1 MSVKGLHKM
10 IYPFAPDQSGAAA
23 VLYEMGGM
31 IIIVD
36 AGGCAGNICGFD
48 EPRWLDTKSAIFSAG
63 LRDMDAIMGRDDL
76 MIDKI
81 TRASKKIDA
90 RFVALIG
97 TPVPATIGTDYKA
110 LRRMAEKRTGLPVIT
125 MNTSGAGWYDGGI
138 EKAYEALIGKF
149 TNDAYTQPVMRGTA
163 GVLGVT
169 PLDSGRL
176 DAADRIGEIL
186 KAEGM
191 TEVFCHGTACGLSD
205 LGRAGSAEKNIVA
218 AVSGLKAARMLKEKY
233 GTPYECTDPLARD
246 ALEEALKGAGADTIS
261 LFGGKRVLIIHQ
273 QVRANTIRNI
283 IREELKKA
291 GMTEGGSEASRT
303 GAGRIDAATWFMLD
317 DEIKEEGDFRIK
329 EESDF
334 FNIIENGGYD
344 VIMADPSFR
353 KAAKGFSGTFIDLP
367 HFAVSGV
374 LR

>member
-125 MNTSGAGWYDGGI
+125 MNTSGAGWYDEGI

-176 DAADRIGEIL
+176 DAADRIGEVL

-261 LFGGKRVLIIHQ
+261 LFEGKRVLIIHQ

-334 FNIIENGGYD
+334 FNTIENGGYD

>member
-48 EPRWLDTKSAIFSAG
+48 EPRWLDTKSAVFSAG

-125 MNTSGAGWYDGGI
+125 MNTSGAGWYDEGI

-176 DAADRIGEIL
+176 DAADRIGEVL

-246 ALEEALKGAGADTIS
+246 ALEEALEGAGADTIS

-334 FNIIENGGYD
+334 FNTIENGGYD

>member
-125 MNTSGAGWYDGGI
+125 MNTSGAGWYDEGI

-176 DAADRIGEIL
+176 DAADRIGEVL

-334 FNIIENGGYD
+334 FNTIENGGYD

-353 KAAKGFSGTFIDLP
+353 KAAKGFSGAFIDLP

>member
-125 MNTSGAGWYDGGI
+125 MNTSGAGWYDEGI

-176 DAADRIGEIL
+176 DAADRIGEVL

-246 ALEEALKGAGADTIS
+246 ALEEALKGAGADTLS
-261 LFGGKRVLIIHQ
+261 LFEGKRVLIIHQ

-334 FNIIENGGYD
+334 FNTIENGGYD

>member
-1 MSVKGLHKM
+1 MRVKGLHKI

-31 IIIVD
+31 IIVVD

-81 TRASKKIDA
+81 AKAAKKIDA

-110 LRRMAEKRTGLPVIT
+110 LRRMGERRTGLPVIT
-125 MNTSGAGWYDGGI
+125 MNTSGAGWYDEGI
-138 EKAYEALIGKF
+138 EKAYEAVIGKF

-169 PLDSGRL
+169 PLDCGRL
-176 DAADRIGEIL
+176 DAAARIEEIL
-186 KAEGM
+186 KGEGM
-191 TEVFCHGTACGLSD
+191 TDVFCHCTANGLSD
-205 LGRAGSAEKNIVA
+205 LGRAGSAEKNIVVA
-218 AVSGLKAARMLKEKY
+218 ASGLKAARMLREKY
-233 GTPYECTDPLARD
+233 GTPYECRDLLASD
-246 ALEEALKGAGADTIS
+246 VWDQLKKDSPELSAESFA
-261 LFGGKRVLIIHQ
+261 GKRTLIIHQ
-273 QVRANTIRNI
+273 QIRANSLRDIM
-283 IREELKKA
+283 REELA
-291 GMTEGGSEASRT
+291 EAAAET
-303 GAGRIDAATWFMLD
+303 RIDAATWFMLD

-329 EESDF
+329 EEADF
-334 FNIIENGGYD
+334 FGIIENGGYD
-344 VIMADPSFR
+344 IIMADPSFR
-353 KAAKGFSGTFIDLP
+353 KAAKGFKGTFIDLP
-367 HFAVSGV
+367 HFAVSGT
-374 LR
+374 LL

>member
-125 MNTSGAGWYDGGI
+125 MNTSGAGWYDEGI

-246 ALEEALKGAGADTIS
+246 ALEEALKGAGAGTLS
-261 LFGGKRVLIIHQ
+261 LFEGKRVLIIHQ

-283 IREELKKA
+283 IREELNRA
-291 GMTEGGSEASRT
+291 CAAEGDSEASQA

-334 FNIIENGGYD
+334 FNTIENGGYD

>member
-36 AGGCAGNICGFD
+36 AGGCACNICGFD

-125 MNTSGAGWYDGGI
+125 MNTSGAGWYDEGI

-176 DAADRIGEIL
+176 DAADRIGEVL

-334 FNIIENGGYD
+334 FNTIENGGYD

-353 KAAKGFSGTFIDLP
+353 KAAKGFSGAFIDLP

>member
-125 MNTSGAGWYDGGI
+125 MNTSGAGWYDEGI

-176 DAADRIGEIL
+176 DAADRIGEVL

-218 AVSGLKAARMLKEKY
+218 AVSGLKAARKLKEKY

-303 GAGRIDAATWFMLD
+303 GAGRIDAATWFILD

-334 FNIIENGGYD
+334 FNTIENGGYD

>member
-48 EPRWLDTKSAIFSAG
+48 EPRWLDKKSAIFSAG

-125 MNTSGAGWYDGGI
+125 MNTSGAGWYDEGI

-149 TNDAYTQPVMRGTA
+149 TNDAYTQPVMRGAA

-176 DAADRIGEIL
+176 DAADRIGEVL

-246 ALEEALKGAGADTIS
+246 ALEEALEGAGADTVS

-334 FNIIENGGYD
+334 FNTIENGGYD

>member
-1 MSVKGLHKM
+1 M

-125 MNTSGAGWYDGGI
+125 MNTSGAGWYDEGI
-138 EKAYEALIGKF
+138 EKSYEALIGKF

-233 GTPYECTDPLARD
+233 GTPYECIDPLARD
-246 ALEEALKGAGADTIS
+246 ALEEALEGAGADTLS

-334 FNIIENGGYD
+334 FNTIENGGYD

>member
-1 MSVKGLHKM
+1 MSLKGLHKM

-125 MNTSGAGWYDGGI
+125 MNTSGAGWYDEGI

-176 DAADRIGEIL
+176 DAADRIGEVL

-334 FNIIENGGYD
+334 FNTIENGGYD

-353 KAAKGFSGTFIDLP
+353 KAAKGFSGAFIDLP

>member
-125 MNTSGAGWYDGGI
+125 MNTSGAGWYDEGI

-246 ALEEALKGAGADTIS
+246 ALEEALKGAGADTLS
-261 LFGGKRVLIIHQ
+261 LFEGKRVLIIHQ

-291 GMTEGGSEASRT
+291 GMTEGGSDASRA

-334 FNIIENGGYD
+334 FNTIENGGYD